1 MKTLK
6 QLLRQPLKTT
16 LGIVLMTLAISILC
30 VCVSQ
35 AFAAYTTKR
44 DLDRRFTTV
53 AIPSIRTQLEGTDQI
68 CVEQNLLNWLEEMA
82 LEHPDIVKS
91 PSPNGI
97 LSAYIPELLPY
108 NTRAESNPL
117 RLPHEITPDKI
128 YVLSNDRFVATSPY
142 GCAMLV
148 ITLEEVSEPLTP
160 VQAYLSRPKDPY
172 SSDDLGDV
180 SAFGYITDYMDYFDN
195 MRWKTLTT
203 GYTVNLVGTVTE
215 VVSLQDGLRDPT
227 GMTARLTLT
236 MPTLEQLQA
245 LDLVPGEQYIV
256 YGADYYDGYRH
267 LVTFLS
273 THGYGHVDF
282 TPFDPSMLEVPS
294 QEEID
299 RYKANWKGDIVI
311 EYDDVP
317 LQQWQ
322 YDMMNSVYMTMCM
335 PSNLMEYDE
344 IWDANGNLLN
354 LIPKS
359 EFTYIDG
366 DGQTHTLSAE
376 EFDSRYGLP
385 TIARLDGDLEGFL
398 ASAEGESWKTAYEQA
413 QINSHAFTVVGIEE
427 IDQLA
432 AFVLGNAKMR
442 EGREFTPEDVKTGA
456 RVCIIHELTAQM
468 AGLQIGDTINLSF
481 YGTDY
486 GLPYQ
491 SDRADGENLL
501 LPAASFYAGTVPITE
516 TAEYTIVGFWR
527 GAAWPDSDVN
537 PYSFSCNTV
546 FVPRTS
552 VQSPMEESSSIT
564 FFSAVLENGMISQ
577 FHELAKE
584 GGYAGRFKYFDQD
597 YSKIA
602 TNFHN
607 YIDLARQ
614 VLTVGIVLYVILLLL
629 FLMLYPG
636 VQKKAANTMQSL
648 GSNYM
653 QRFAYVLCSS
663 MCIVVPATVLG
674 SLLGLQLWD
683 GIVAALL
690 ATAETTVALQLEPG
704 VLVIVAAVQLML
716 ALVVNVLVSLFVSRT
731 RGMSSRR

>member
-1 MKTLK
+1 MKTIK
-6 QLLRQPLKTT
+6 QLLRQPLKT
-16 LGIVLMTLAISILC
+16 LFGIALMTLAVSILC

-35 AFAAYTTKR
+35 AFAAYTTKQ
-44 DLDRRFTTV
+44 DLDRRFSTV
-53 AIPSIRTQLEGTDQI
+53 AIPSIRTHLEGTDQI
-68 CVEQNLLNWLEEMA
+68 CVEQKLLNWLEEMA
-82 LEHPDIVKS
+82 REHPDIVKT

-97 LSAYIPELLPY
+97 LSAYIPQLQPY
-108 NTRAESNPL
+108 NTRAESNPM
-117 RLPHEITPDKI
+117 RLPHEITPDKF
-128 YVLSNDRFVATSPY
+128 YVLSNDRFVASSPY

-160 VQAYLSRPKDPY
+160 VEAYLSRPKDPY
-172 SSDDLGDV
+172 SSDDLGDT
-180 SAFGYITDYMDYFDN
+180 SGFGDFTDYVQYWIN
-195 MRWKTLTT
+195 MGWKTLTT

-215 VVSLQDGLRDPT
+215 VVSLQDGLRDPV

-236 MPTLEQLQA
+236 MPTLEQIQA
-245 LDLVPGEQYIV
+245 LELVPGEQYIV

-267 LVTFLS
+267 IVTYLS
-273 THGYGHVDF
+273 KYGYGHVDF
-282 TPFDPSMLEVPS
+282 TPFDPSMLEVPL
-294 QEEID
+294 QEDID

-335 PSNLMEYDE
+335 PSNLMAYEE
-344 IWDANGNLLN
+344 IRDANGNLLN
-354 LIPKS
+354 LVPKT
-359 EFTYIDG
+359 EFTYTDG

-376 EFDSRYGLP
+376 EFDSRYALP
-385 TIARLDGDLEGFL
+385 TIAKLEGSLEDFL
-398 ASAEGESWKTAYEQA
+398 ASVEGEQWQAAYEQS

-432 AFVLGNAKMR
+432 AFALGNANMG

-468 AGLQIGDTINLSF
+468 AGLNIGDTIDISF

-491 SDRADGENLL
+491 SDRADGKNLL
-501 LPAASFYAGTVPITE
+501 LPVASFYSETAPITE
-516 TAEYTIVGFWR
+516 TAEYTIIGFWR
-527 GAAWPDSDVN
+527 GAPWPDSDVS
-537 PYSFSCNTV
+537 PYCFNCNTV

-552 VQSPMEESSSIT
+552 VQSPMEESSSVT
-564 FFSAVLENGMISQ
+564 LFSAVLENGMTSQ
-577 FHELAKE
+577 FHELAKQ
-584 GGYAGRFKYFDQD
+584 GGYAGRFKYFDQN

-602 TNFHN
+602 NNFHN
-607 YIDLARQ
+607 YLALAGQ

-636 VQKKAANTMQSL
+636 VQKNAANTMQSL
-648 GSNYM
+648 GTNFIR
-653 QRFAYVLCSS
+653 RFTYVLLSS
-663 MCIVVPATVLG
+663 MSIVVPATVIG
-674 SLLGLQLWD
+674 CLLGIQLWD
-683 GIVAALL
+683 GIVTALQE
-690 ATAETTVALQLEPG
+690 TAESSVALQLDPV
-704 VLVIVAAVQLML
+704 VLVIVAAAQLLL
-716 ALVVNVLVSLFVSRT
+716 ALVLNAVVSLAVART

>member
-6 QLLRQPLKTT
+6 QLLRQPLKT
-16 LGIVLMTLAISILC
+16 LFGIALMILAVSLLC

-35 AFAAYTTKR
+35 ALAAYTTKE
-44 DLDRRFTTV
+44 DLDRRFSTV

-68 CVEQNLLNWLEEMA
+68 CVEQELLDWLEEMA
-82 LEHPDIVKS
+82 WAHPDIVKS

-97 LSAYIPELLPY
+97 LTAYIPELLPY
-108 NTRAESNPL
+108 NTRAESNPT
-117 RLPHEITPDKI
+117 RLPHEITPDKF
-128 YVLSNDRFVATSPY
+128 YVLSNDRFVASSPY

-160 VQAYLSRPKDPY
+160 METYLTRPKDPY
-172 SSDDLGDV
+172 SSDDLGDT
-180 SAFGYITDYMDYFDN
+180 SGFGDFTDYVLYWIN

-215 VVSLQDGLRDPT
+215 VVSLQDGLRDPV

-236 MPTLEQLQA
+236 MPTLEQIQA
-245 LDLVPGEQYIV
+245 LELVPGEQYIV
-256 YGADYYDGYRH
+256 YGTDYYDGYRH
-267 LVTFLS
+267 VVTYLS
-273 THGYGHVDF
+273 QNGYGHVDF

-294 QEEID
+294 QEDID

-322 YDMMNSVYMTMCM
+322 FDMMNSVYMTMCM

-344 IWDANGNLLN
+344 IRDADGNLLN
-354 LIPKS
+354 LVPKT
-359 EFTYIDG
+359 EFAYTDD
-366 DGQTHTLSAE
+366 DGQTHTLTSE
-376 EFDSRYGLP
+376 EFNSRYALP
-385 TIARLDGDLEGFL
+385 TIAKLDGSLADFL
-398 ASAEGESWKTAYEQA
+398 ASAKGEIWKAAYEQA
-413 QINSHAFTVVGIEE
+413 QINSHAFSVVGIEE

-432 AFVLGNAKMR
+432 AFALGNANMG
-442 EGREFTPEDVKTGA
+442 EGREFTLEDVKTGA

-468 AGLQIGDTINLSF
+468 AGLNIGDTINLSF

-501 LPAASFYAGTVPITE
+501 LPVASFYAGTVPITE

-527 GAAWPDSDVN
+527 GAPWPDSDMS
-537 PYSFSCNTV
+537 PYCFNCNTV

-552 VQSPMEESSSIT
+552 VQSPMEESSSVT
-564 FFSAVLENGMISQ
+564 LFSAVLENGMTSQ
-577 FHELAKE
+577 FHELAKQ
-584 GGYAGRFKYFDQD
+584 GGYAGRFKYFDQN
-597 YSKIA
+597 YSQIA
-602 TNFHN
+602 NNFHN
-607 YIDLARQ
+607 YLELARQ

-629 FLMLYPG
+629 FLLLYPG

-648 GSNYM
+648 GSNYIR
-653 QRFAYVLCSS
+653 RFAYVLGSS
-663 MCIVVPATVLG
+663 MSIVVPATVIGCVLG
-674 SLLGLQLWD
+674 IQLWD

-704 VLVIVAAVQLML
+704 VLVKVAAAQLLL
-716 ALVVNVLVSLFVSRT
+716 ALIADAIISGFVARP